1 MCPEPIETETNTQRD
16 PRAFNAYRHG
26 LTGQVMIMTPA
37 DELAYTQHCQGIL
50 ASLAVEGDLEKSFG
64 HSIADDR
71 RRLLRCAAIEHT
83 RFSMGMS
90 EADHYFAH
98 HPEIDAAF
106 AQAVTWACEA
116 RNFNLMSLYES
127 RAQRRLERNMI
138 MLKQLQSERKAAFD
152 QAVEEAT
159 LLAQYAASQGEA
171 YNVEHDFPPE
181 ALPPQFAFSL
191 PKIASRVAHNLR
203 LAAAKK
209 HFPAPKQT
217 FRKAA

>member
-1 MCPEPIETETNTQRD
+1 MCPEPIESETNTKRD

-26 LTGQVMIMTPA
+26 LTGQVLIMTPA
-37 DELAYTQHCQGIL
+37 DELAYTKHCRGIL

-64 HSIADDR
+64 QSIADDR
-71 RRLLRCAAIEHT
+71 WRLLRCAAIENT
-83 RFSMGMS
+83 RFSMGMNQP
-90 EADHYFAH
+90 DQYFAH
-98 HPEIDAAF
+98 HPEIDSAL
-106 AQAVTWACEA
+106 AQAVVWACEA
-116 RNFNLMSLYES
+116 DNFNLMSLYEN

-138 MLKQLQSERKAAFD
+138 ILKQLQAERKAAFE

-159 LLAQYAASQGEA
+159 LLAQYAASKGEP
-171 YNVEHDFPPE
+171 YHVETDFPPE

-203 LAAAKK
+203 LAAAKN
-209 HFPAPKQT
+209 HFAAPKQT